1 MRAFPRLLP
10 DPPHSTHNAC
20 ALTTRAP
27 RCPGRQGCW
36 ALARRSRRATRSPS
50 GEARLRG
57 AWSLGKLPVP
67 VSSRRRESHAKR
79 RCRVCLDEVRR
90 RLQDEAPPPG
100 PGLGRPSRSGPGAQA
115 SRFSLFLAISIG
127 FFRSEGRSNSWRTS
141 VCKTRISFP
150 KTEMEGVHNE
160 VCRFVRQILRMNSV

>member
-1 MRAFPRLLP
+1 MRAPSQSG
-10 DPPHSTHNAC
+10 PHVV
-20 ALTTRAP
+20 P
-27 RCPGRQGCW
+27 VGRVAGPSPAAAAGQLG
-36 ALARRSRRATRSPS
+36 AQAVRRAEGR
-50 GEARLRG
+50 
-57 AWSLGKLPVP
+57 GKLPVP
-67 VSSRRRESHAKR
+67 VSSRRGESHAKR

-150 KTEMEGVHNE
+150 KTEMGVHNE
-160 VCRFVRQILRMNSV
+160 GCRFVRQILTMNSV